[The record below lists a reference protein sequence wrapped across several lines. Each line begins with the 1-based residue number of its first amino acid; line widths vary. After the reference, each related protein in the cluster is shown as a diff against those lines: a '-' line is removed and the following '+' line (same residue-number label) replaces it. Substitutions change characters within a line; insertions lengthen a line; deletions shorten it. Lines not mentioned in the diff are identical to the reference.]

1 MFPYLHYSSI
11 KRLCDVLLAA
21 FLILLLLPI
30 FLITILSLPFQSPG
44 PIFYQAS
51 RAGLHGTEFIMF
63 KFRSM
68 TVRKEHG
75 SLITGPNDSRVFPFG
90 SFLRL
95 SKIDELPQLW
105 NILIGDMSFV
115 GPRPEDPFIVSKYY
129 DADMLKTL
137 TVRPGL
143 TGPGSIFGYLCSD
156 FLLDDC
162 SPEESY
168 VSCLLV
174 PKLSYERY
182 YVDHLNIIDD
192 FRFLCITPVVIL
204 LTALRFPLRLPRW
217 IKSYPEMSS

>member
-1 MFPYLHYSSI
+1 M
-11 KRLCDVLLAA
+11 LLAA
-21 FLILLLLPI
+21 FLIILLLPI
-30 FLITILSLPFQSPG
+30 LLITILFLPFQSPG

-51 RAGLHGTEFIMF
+51 RTGLHGIEFIMF

-68 TVRKEHG
+68 TVRNEHG

-129 DADMLKTL
+129 DAGMLETL
-137 TVRPGL
+137 NVRPGL

-156 FLLDDC
+156 FLLDNH

-168 VSCLLV
+168 VSCLLI

-182 YVDHLNIIDD
+182 YVDHLNLIDD
-192 FRFLCITPVVIL
+192 LRYLCITPVVVL
-204 LTALRFPLRLPRW
+204 FTALRFPIRLPRW
-217 IKSYPEMSS
+217 IKCYPYVSS

>member
-1 MFPYLHYSSI
+1 MSLIFRSI
-11 KRLCDVLLAA
+11 D
-21 FLILLLLPI
+21 
-30 FLITILSLPFQSPG
+30 ITLSLIGIILASPIIFILVIVGVCNSGSPFFIQERLGLNKKPFHLVKLRTMTIG
-44 PIFYQAS
+44 TAS
-51 RAGLHGTEFIMF
+51 VPTHLLKHDNT
-63 KFRSM
+63 
-68 TVRKEHG
+68 
-75 SLITGPNDSRVFPFG
+75 TGFG
-90 SFLRL
+90 KFLRKTKL
-95 SKIDELPQLW
+95 DELPQLW
-105 NILIGDMSFV
+105 NILTGDMSFV